1 MATVALAPPPCTLK
15 NSIGTNKT
23 LGVKVTIEIEKGIV
37 DLDADANAWLE
48 QYKSALGKIKEWQE
62 VAEIARAHI
71 ESALGDSQVGMF
83 ANRPVVRWSVVESKR
98 FDTKRARE
106 ILPTQVIDLLEVVST
121 TRRFTVI
128 NGDE

>member
-1 MATVALAPPPCTLK
+1 MTV
-15 NSIGTNKT
+15 
-23 LGVKVTIEIEKGIV
+23 EIEKGIV

-83 ANRPVVRWSVVESKR
+83 GNRPVVRWSVVESKR